1 MASTRTYHFLK
12 LSTAGLLR
20 LQQIYQSLR
29 PGDDAFQVENVKR
42 IVNAT
47 DAIAFLRVLEDQDR
61 WSNKY
66 LVLDCSTDMAKQIVV
81 SHVRDVTLGRRTYFY
96 LLSGLVCRD
105 GTNRSSVN

>member
-1 MASTRTYHFLK
+1 M
-12 LSTAGLLR
+12 
-20 LQQIYQSLR
+20 R

-96 LLSGLVCRD
+96 LLSGLVRRD
-105 GTNRSSVN
+105 GTNRASVN